1 MFYVS
6 AKIGLNRNDIEK
18 VTTITAF
25 FESFVPSVKILVK
38 SDSMFTLACEQVL
51 HVLVSQSKR

>member
-25 FESFVPSVKILVK
+25 FESFVPSVG
-38 SDSMFTLACEQVL
+38 
-51 HVLVSQSKR
+51 SQFRRQLFQF